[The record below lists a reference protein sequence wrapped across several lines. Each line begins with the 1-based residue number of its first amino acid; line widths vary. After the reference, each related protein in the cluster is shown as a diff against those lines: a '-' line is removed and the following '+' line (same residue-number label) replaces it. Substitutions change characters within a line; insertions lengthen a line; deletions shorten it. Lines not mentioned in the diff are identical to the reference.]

1 MPPIKIHFAGS
12 DNTQCRLAGLKA
24 ANVNYRLFTCYPF
37 INRKRPRD
45 DMRIRGFFEA
55 RVPMFEHVIMDS
67 GLFTLMFGADSG
79 KAKDEAAVEGWQ
91 DRIVRFVDAN
101 GITAS
106 VVECDCQKIVSPEY
120 AWELRRDL
128 KRRLPNHEVINV
140 FHLED
145 GKAGFLQLVEFSDYI
160 AISVPELRIAQP
172 KSYRGTVSALARLA
186 RRVKPGIKIH
196 LLGCT
201 ELELL
206 KRNSFC
212 TSADSSSWI
221 SPIRYGY
228 LKGRHIDNLRRD
240 VIEARIASCLAA
252 ATKYGMTLSDKGIVD
267 SAKTSICASY
277 SLEQYSRAAGSQ
289 D

>member
-1 MPPIKIHFAGS
+1 MPIKIHFAGS
-12 DNTQCRLAGLKA
+12 NNAQPRLVGLKA

-37 INRKRPRD
+37 IVHKRPRD

-79 KAKDEAAVEGWQ
+79 VAQDEATIERWQ
-91 DRIVRFVDAN
+91 DKIVRFVDAN

-106 VVECDCQKIVSPEY
+106 VVECDCQKVVSPEY

-128 KRRLPNHEVINV
+128 KRRLPHHEVINV

-145 GKAGFLQLVEFSDYI
+145 GKAGFLKLVEFSDYI

-186 RRVKPGIKIH
+186 RRIKPGIKIH

-221 SPIRYGY
+221 SPIRYGL
-228 LKGRHIDNLRRD
+228 LKGRHIDRLKRS
-240 VIEARIASCLAA
+240 VVEARAASCLATA
-252 ATKYGMTLSDKGIVD
+252 AKYGISLSEKRLID
-267 SAKTSICASY
+267 SATASICASY
-277 SLEQYSRAAGSQ
+277 SKEQYSKAAGSQ

>member
-1 MPPIKIHFAGS
+1 MPIKVHFAGS
-12 DNTQCRLAGLKA
+12 DNTQCRLVGLKA

-45 DMRIRGFFEA
+45 DMRIKGFFEA

-67 GLFTLMFGADSG
+67 GLFTLMFGAESG
-79 KAKDEAAVEGWQ
+79 VARDEAAIEDWQ
-91 DRIVRFVDAN
+91 DRIVRFVEAN

-106 VVECDCQKIVSPEY
+106 VVECDCQKVVSPEY

-128 KRRLPNHEVINV
+128 KRRLPGHEIINV
-140 FHLED
+140 WHLED
-145 GKAGFLQLVEFSDYI
+145 GKDGFLRLVEFSDYI

-172 KSYRGTVSALARLA
+172 KSYKGTVSALARLA

-212 TSADSSSWI
+212 TSSDSSSWI

-228 LKGRHIDNLRRD
+228 LKGRHIDGLKKSA
-240 VIEARIASCLAA
+240 IQARAASCLAA
-252 ATKYGMTLSDKGIVD
+252 AAKYGISLSQKALAD

-277 SLEQYSRAAGSQ
+277 SLGQYSKAAGNQ